1 MELFDAIFSRASY
14 RGMYESTPVPTGD
27 LTRIL
32 EAGVA
37 APSGCNK
44 QTASFIALNDPAL
57 VKQCGALLERPN
69 FASAPAAICVLT
81 RDIPG
86 IRGRHYHVQDYAAA
100 IENMLLAITA
110 LGYASCWVEG
120 NITFEDNDIGR
131 RIADVLG
138 VPEEYRLVA
147 YLPVGLPAEAYKRA
161 EKQPFSERA
170 WFNGFRKM

>member
-1 MELFDAIFSRASY
+1 MELFEAIAKRYSY
-14 RGMYESTPVPTGD
+14 RGMYEKTPVPRAD
-27 LTRIL
+27 LVKIL

-44 QTASFIALNDPAL
+44 QTASFIGLDDPAL
-57 VKQCGALLERPN
+57 VKTCGALLERDN
-69 FASAPAAICVLT
+69 FASAPAAVCVLT

-120 NITFEDNDIGR
+120 HITFEDHDIGR
-131 RIADVLG
+131 MIADVLH
-138 VPEEYRLVA
+138 VPQEYRLVA
-147 YLPVGLPAEAYKRA
+147 YLPVGIPAEAAKHP
-161 EKQPFSERA
+161 EKLPFDERA
-170 WFNGFRKM
+170 WLNRFM